1 MIRYEREVNKIMIY
15 VFYISFNIIYIK
27 YNNKLL
33 LEEISDFFV

>member
-27 YNNKLL
+27 YNNKL
-33 LEEISDFFV
+33 EEISNFFV